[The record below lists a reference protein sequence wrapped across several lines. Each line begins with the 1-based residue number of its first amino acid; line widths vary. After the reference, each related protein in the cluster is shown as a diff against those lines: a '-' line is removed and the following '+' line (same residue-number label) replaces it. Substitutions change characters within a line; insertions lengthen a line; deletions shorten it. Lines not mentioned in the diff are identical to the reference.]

1 MKVLDLRKALSG
13 LGGKT
18 FYDRRVYAGLAPFFL
33 INSVLV
39 SNHAPTF
46 TNWATLGLI
55 NVGALGIC
63 FLYFELAIRTIFKNK
78 DQAPIRFVAIILF
91 GFTVGAVK
99 VLGTASLAYAV
110 GFEKDLVIAIESRI
124 YQTTFL
130 GALVVVGVSA
140 ISLAQSRYQAERDL
154 LIAERI
160 QQQIANADNT
170 NLDPDYEKAL
180 REFVA
185 SAKKQIKTVVS
196 APGDMIREI
205 VEVSL
210 RPLSHKLWERENA
223 RYLNFHWAELAQF
236 SILQN
241 KLAPTAT
248 SIIYLIITMPLAFYY
263 SGIADAIG
271 RSLLGAICIYIV
283 LLAAKTLRFKNLTSA
298 AISFVLVSLATA
310 ALVVWAS
317 TMLFGFLEGFDAINL
332 GLAIFIMILQ
342 VNLLAGII
350 EVMSDN
356 HKAIRKDLTT
366 LIKSQGVDREVMLT
380 KNLMHNRELANYLH
394 GDVQNKLLSSA
405 VRIEQSGNNP
415 EVLIAEL
422 EQVERLLD
430 DVNKSRLPA
439 PSDTLN
445 IQIANLV
452 DSWRGF
458 MMIQLSAGFPEST
471 GSQHKDNTIAQII
484 SEAISNSVRHGLAK
498 NIVVSLNQAGPRW
511 LLEITDD
518 GLGPRSQPPGLGSKF
533 FDSVSGSNWS
543 LQSAKDGGS
552 VLKISL

>member
-1 MKVLDLRKALSG
+1 M
-13 LGGKT
+13 
-18 FYDRRVYAGLAPFFL
+18 
-33 INSVLV
+33 
-39 SNHAPTF
+39 
-46 TNWATLGLI
+46 
-55 NVGALGIC
+55 
-63 FLYFELAIRTIFKNK
+63 RTVFRNK
-78 DQAPIRFVAIILF
+78 DKSPISIFSMVMF
-91 GFTVGAVK
+91 GFTLGAIK
-99 VLGTASLAYAV
+99 VLATASLAYLI
-110 GFEKDLVIAIESRI
+110 GFETDLAIGIESRI
-124 YQTTFL
+124 VQTTFL

-160 QQQIANADNT
+160 QQQIANAENT
-170 NLDPDYEKAL
+170 NLDPDYEKVL

-185 SAKKQIKTVVS
+185 SAKQQLKNAISTPS
-196 APGDMIREI
+196 EMIREI

-241 KLAPTAT
+241 KLAPVAT
-248 SIIYLIITMPLAFYY
+248 SIIYLIITLPLAFFY

-271 RSLLGAICIYIV
+271 RSLLGAICIYLV
-283 LLAAKTLRFKNLTSA
+283 LLAARTLKFKNLTSA
-298 AISFVLVSLATA
+298 AISFVLVSLAAA

-342 VNLLAGII
+342 VNLLGGII

-366 LIKSQGVDREVMLT
+366 LIKSQGVNREVMFT
-380 KNLMHNRELANYLH
+380 KNLLHNRELANYLH

-415 EVLIAEL
+415 EVMITEL
-422 EQVERLLD
+422 EQVERILD
-430 DVNKSRLPA
+430 DVNKPRLSA
-439 PSDTLN
+439 TSDSLSE
-445 IQIANLV
+445 QMANLIG
-452 DSWRGF
+452 SWKGF
-458 MMIQLSAGFPEST
+458 MSITLARDFPQTTGTQL
-471 GSQHKDNTIAQII
+471 KDNTIAQIA

-498 NIVVSLNQAGPRW
+498 KVEITLNQEVDGW
-511 LLEITDD
+511 LLQIEDD
-518 GLGPRSQPPGLGSKF
+518 GLGPRDKPPGLGSKF

-543 LQSAKDGGS
+543 LKSGRDGGS
-552 VLKISL
+552 VLRIRI